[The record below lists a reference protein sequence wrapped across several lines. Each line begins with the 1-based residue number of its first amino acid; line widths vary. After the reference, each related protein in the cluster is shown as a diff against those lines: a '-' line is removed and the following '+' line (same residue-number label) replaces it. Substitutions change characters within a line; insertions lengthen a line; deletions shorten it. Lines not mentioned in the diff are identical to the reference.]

1 MKPGL
6 SDRLA
11 RLKKAQREAKGSPG
25 GQSSDRGSVPGGTAG
40 GISPGGHPG
49 RTNGALPDGAAP
61 PAAPAVP
68 AFEKPEWLDGEW
80 TSPARDLWVK
90 KRVCPSPLTS
100 FRSSGHLCREY
111 PDQSK
116 WLFYDTE
123 TTGLSG
129 GAGNIPFLVG
139 IGRPAGDE
147 FHITQFFLKDYPGE
161 PALLSMLK
169 EEIARSSL
177 FISYNGKSFDRP
189 LLETR
194 FLMNRMPCRM
204 GDQLDL
210 LYPVR
215 SLFRNRMPN
224 CRLGT
229 VEEQLLGIQRH
240 DDIPGAEIPDIW
252 FSFLKEGEHPDL
264 NRVMV
269 HNDMDIL
276 SLAVLVKELENFLID
291 PDSLVMRDPAALGRF
306 LLDRD
311 DERGMHYLEEGA
323 ARSDVRAEYLLSVQL
338 KRRGEWQRAAELWT
352 TILERR
358 FSPYAALEMAKYLEH
373 RRKDYPGALTL
384 TERLIRE
391 HIGFREGKHHQALV
405 HRRKRLTSKIGKKL
419 AGGSEETLE

>member
-11 RLKKAQREAKGSPG
+11 RLKKAQKEARGTVLPAVSGSSAPG
-25 GQSSDRGSVPGGTAG
+25 GE
-40 GISPGGHPG
+40 I
-49 RTNGALPDGAAP
+49 P
-61 PAAPAVP
+61 PAPQ
-68 AFEKPEWLDGEW
+68 AFLKPDWLEGEW
-80 TSPARDLWVK
+80 TSPAQDLWVK
-90 KRVCPSPLTS
+90 TRVCPSPLAE
-100 FRSSGHLCREY
+100 FRSSGHLCREF
-111 PDQSK
+111 PPQNE

-139 IGRPAGDE
+139 IGRPVGDE
-147 FHITQFFLKDYPGE
+147 FHITQYFLKDYPGE
-161 PALLSMLK
+161 PALLSLLK
-169 EEIARSSL
+169 KEMDRSSL

-229 VEEQLLGIQRH
+229 VEEELLDIHREG
-240 DDIPGAEIPDIW
+240 DIPGSEIPDIW
-252 FSFLKEGEHPDL
+252 FSFLKEGQHPDL

-276 SLAVLVKELENFLID
+276 SLAVLLKEIEDFLIN
-291 PDSLVMRDPAALGRF
+291 PDSFALRDPCALGRF
-306 LLDRD
+306 LLDRG
-311 DERGMHYLEEGA
+311 DERGMAYLEEGVE
-323 ARSDVRAEYLLSVQL
+323 RHDVKAEYFLSVQL
-338 KRRGEWQRAAELWT
+338 KRRGEWLKAAELWT
-352 TILERR
+352 SILNRR
-358 FSPYAALEMAKYLEH
+358 FSPYAALELAKYQEH
-373 RRKDYPGALTL
+373 RVKDYSRALEL
-384 TERLIRE
+384 TETLIRE
-391 HIGFREGKHHQALV
+391 HIGFREGKHHLALV
-405 HRRKRLTSKIGKKL
+405 HRRKRLLAKIKAQNPEASCSGEL
-419 AGGSEETLE
+419 